1 MAALSPLE
9 PERLALSHGGKHAG
23 LPISL
28 VVDAG
33 RELRKGSIWR
43 SAGQP
48 EVANGSNWQ
57 SSSVQW
63 AIQPGLRPPAVV
75 PVVAA
80 GGDPVLSMRSLSS
93 SATTGRRPECPI
105 IELANRRPALASIL
119 AAGPARSD
127 QCGPQGVSVF
137 EVPLGNPVSS
147 LRRRC
152 SPIFSE
158 SGMALLGT
166 VADVVIA
173 PIVVLRNGVHDT

>member
-1 MAALSPLE
+1 MSAPQNRVMAALSPLE

-63 AIQPGLRPPAVV
+63 AIQPG
-75 PVVAA
+75 
-80 GGDPVLSMRSLSS
+80 
-93 SATTGRRPECPI
+93 RRPECPI

-137 EVPLGNPVSS
+137 EVPLGNPVS
-147 LRRRC
+147 
-152 SPIFSE
+152 
-158 SGMALLGT
+158 
-166 VADVVIA
+166 
-173 PIVVLRNGVHDT
+173 